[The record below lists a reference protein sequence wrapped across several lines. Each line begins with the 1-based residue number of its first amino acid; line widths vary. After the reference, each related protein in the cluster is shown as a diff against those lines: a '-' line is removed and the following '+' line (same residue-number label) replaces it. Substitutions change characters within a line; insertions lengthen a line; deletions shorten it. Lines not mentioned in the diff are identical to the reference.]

1 MTQIKLTEMNTTMY
15 EIKSTLDWIN
25 RRLDIAGEKLKEF
38 EDTVMET
45 I

>member
-1 MTQIKLTEMNTTMY
+1 MRL
-15 EIKSTLDWIN
+15 KSTLDWIN
-25 RRLDIAGEKLKEF
+25 RGLDIAEEKLKEF